1 MPDAQGC
8 CGHVEFLDAKR
19 IGNGVDD
26 GGGRGDGAGFAAA
39 FDTQGI
45 RRARRDGEPDLV
57 ARQIVGPRQRVYLDG
72 SDSSDSDGQIVQYH
86 WTQVAGKTVSKKSAD
101 SIVANFVTPRVKRGA
116 AITLGFELE
125 VTDDLGATAVDQVN
139 INVMR

>member
-1 MPDAQGC
+1 MTYLGGDTVSGIAVAPDTTVFISDGSDNAITGYLAR
-8 CGHVEFLDAKR
+8 FDA
-19 IGNGVDD
+19 DL
-26 GGGRGDGAGFAAA
+26 
-39 FDTQGI
+39 TQRLAYLSYYPGS
-45 RRARRDGEPDLV
+45 D
-57 ARQIVGPRQRVYLDG
+57 QTVGPRQRVYLDG

-101 SIVANFVTPRVKRGA
+101 SVVANFVTPRVKRGA